1 MKKRMQC
8 LACALM
14 FLFSCLIFTGCGEK
28 IEVELDLKAIAAA
41 NKTDEI
47 LKHYDSFLIEAQDGE
62 RKVGY
67 YADDEFIFESSS
79 AYTVS
84 SGYKYKEYHE
94 IIAKDKEYYCG
105 ISEGEY
111 YSIVHAGGKIDVS
124 WTEDLMINPELF
136 VCETVRSS
144 REEDGKIIFK
154 TRLTEETM
162 IELGYWSDG
171 PYDKCYY
178 ETEYTMDKDTLVITN
193 IKEKFVDKKNRQT
206 SELEYK
212 MTVNAQRPEKAVDI
226 YDHVNQPEETF
237 TATIV
242 FDPNTENEKS
252 ESFTVPKDDVVY
264 FYWKDKEYNKV
275 YKNRECTEVLENQHV
290 SLKATGDISIYL
302 VKTGK

>member
-8 LACALM
+8 LAFALM

-28 IEVELDLKAIAAA
+28 IEVELDLKAIAEA
-41 NKTDEI
+41 NKTEEI

-67 YADDEFIFESSS
+67 YADGEFIFESSS
-79 AYTVS
+79 AYTVP

-124 WTEDLMINPELF
+124 WTEYLMINPELF

-178 ETEYTMDKDTLVITN
+178 ETEYTMDKETKVITG
-193 IKEKFVDKKNRQT
+193 IKETFVDKKNKT
-206 SELEYK
+206 TNNLEYV
-212 MTVNAQRPEKAVDI
+212 MTVNAARPEKATDI
-226 YDHVNQPEETF
+226 YNHVNNPEETC

-242 FDPNTENEKS
+242 FDPNTENETS
-252 ESFTVPKDDVVY
+252 ESFIVPKNDVVY
-264 FYWKDKEYNKV
+264 FYWKDTAYNKV
-275 YKNRECTEVLENQHV
+275 YKNRACTEVLENQHV